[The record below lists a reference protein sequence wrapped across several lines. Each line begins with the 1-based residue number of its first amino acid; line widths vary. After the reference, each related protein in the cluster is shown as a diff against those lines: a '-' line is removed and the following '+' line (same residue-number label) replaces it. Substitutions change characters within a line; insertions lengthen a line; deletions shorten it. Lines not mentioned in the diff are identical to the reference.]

1 MMILLQRWIAFQRSS
16 EQVVLLSQERRFV
29 TPLSDAPMSNL
40 NAGIAGGTSD
50 TQLPSMSS
58 QFGKLSRLGVMNETR

>member
-1 MMILLQRWIAFQRSS
+1 
-16 EQVVLLSQERRFV
+16 
-29 TPLSDAPMSNL
+29 L